1 MRSKANRSGRLTHRS
16 WHGAGLERCSP
27 LRNPVDCLAASF
39 MRRRDLIFHAPVA
52 LAGNPTA
59 DRRMR
64 LWEMAAA
71 SVEPVPTALQ
81 NAPSQTGTFPIKKEF
96 P

>member
-16 WHGAGLERCSP
+16 WHGAGFERCSP

-39 MRRRDLIFHAPVA
+39 MRRRDLIFHTPVA
-52 LAGNPTA
+52 LAGKPTA

-81 NAPSQTGTFPIKKEF
+81 NEPSQTGTFPIQKEF